1 MSSKS
6 KMNGWVLRLSNKVAK
21 RWNSFTTL
29 LATVTVS
36 TFLKS
41 GPGQKLLNKGFGLSY
56 DDSFKI
62 SAIPQEFPDI
72 DSFCV
77 LAKNAGVFEVILTDR
92 NDNTIVLRESNT
104 GIEHQMDIHLY
115 YAFFVPTK
123 TVDISGLFPE
133 APEKNK

>member
-1 MSSKS
+1 MSLKS
-6 KMNGWVLRLSNKVAK
+6 RKSGWKSRVFSMYAK
-21 RWNSFTTL
+21 YWNSFTTF
-29 LATVTVS
+29 LATITVS
-36 TFLKS
+36 TFLRS
-41 GPGQKLLNKGFGLSY
+41 RPGQKLLNKGFGLSY

-72 DSFCV
+72 DSFCI

-92 NDNTIVLRESNT
+92 NENTIVLRESNT